1 MQWPQV
7 PILIRSADA
16 RRSLKTSG
24 IRVGHKVLARAWST
38 AMKLSSLTVARVA
51 MRRGGVAAAV
61 VSAIVW
67 LPTSPIG
74 CAHGLELDLEPLP
87 GQAGGGP
94 AGPPP
99 PGGAGAGGTAG

>member
-87 GQAGGGP
+87 GQAEGARP
-94 AGPPP
+94 ARHPRAA
-99 PGGAGAGGTAG
+99 PGR